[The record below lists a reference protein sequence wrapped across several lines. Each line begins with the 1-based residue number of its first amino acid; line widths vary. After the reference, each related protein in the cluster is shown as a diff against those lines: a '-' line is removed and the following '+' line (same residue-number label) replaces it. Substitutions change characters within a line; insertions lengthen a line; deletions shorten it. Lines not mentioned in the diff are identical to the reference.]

1 MHKKLFIIRH
11 GKSSWESEVGDI
23 DRPLTE
29 RGVRNSYEMA
39 TRLADAGMVP
49 EKIYSST
56 GMRALH
62 TAVIMARVWELPD
75 EALSQRDSL
84 YMSGKSE
91 IDTVL
96 AETPEDVHAVAIF
109 GHNPTFTGYANL
121 FVNQAIDNI
130 PTAGV
135 VVLTFDTDNW
145 NEISRSNLVE
155 EVFDYPKKQKTKL

>member
-1 MHKKLFIIRH
+1 MHRKLFIIRH
-11 GKSSWESEVGDI
+11 GKSSWESEVRDM

-29 RGVRNSYEMA
+29 RGVNNSYEMA
-39 TRLADAGMVP
+39 ERLAQAGIIP

-56 GMRALH
+56 GIRALH

-75 EALSQRDSL
+75 EALSVSDAL
-84 YMSGKSE
+84 YMSDSSE
-91 IDTVL
+91 IDMLL
-96 AETPEDVHAVAIF
+96 AEIPGDVHSLAIY
-109 GHNPTFTGYANL
+109 GHNPTFTAYANL
-121 FVNQAIDNI
+121 FVKASIDNI

-155 EVFDYPKKQKTKL
+155 EVFDYPKK